1 MYTLEEL
8 IAKQKQRVEDPA
20 VGRAI
25 VMLGGEEV
33 TFEFLKLPAKEW
45 LDLSAVHPPRAG
57 SDSDA
62 SLGFNPHSLAAAYPV
77 KAVRR
82 VEMEAVEA
90 DGAEP
95 REVLEPVEADVYKAM
110 FAVLDAI
117 HIDTVGTVLWALNVW
132 QDRMEVAAARKAS
145 LGEPSKKS
153 PSPES

>member
-1 MYTLEEL
+1 MFALEEL
-8 IAKQKQRVEDPA
+8 IAKQKQKMEDPPA
-20 VGRAI
+20 GRAI

-82 VEMEAVEA
+82 VEVETGEA
-90 DGAEP
+90 DAAEP
-95 REVLEPVEADVYKAM
+95 RERLEDIEADVYKAM

-117 HIDTVGTVLWALNVW
+117 HIDTVGTVVWALNVW

-145 LGEPSKKS
+145 RGGRSKKQS
-153 PSPES
+153 SPES